1 MYRYLE
7 GKLSVKEATQA
18 VIDVGGIGFEV
29 SIPLSTFHSLPAVG
43 ERVKVLTHFNVR
55 EDAHQLFG
63 FLTEEE
69 RDLFRL
75 LLTVS
80 GIGPKM
86 ALTVLSGIG
95 VGELK
100 DAIVNERLEILTA
113 ISGIGRKTAER
124 MIVELREKMVLDE
137 KFKKKKSSPG
147 SPEEESSE
155 IFSTGLSALAQLG
168 YKKQEAADAIR
179 KVIAKKGQKITVEDL
194 VRESLKTI

>member
-7 GKLSVKEATQA
+7 GKLAVKEATQA
-18 VIDVGGIGFEV
+18 VLDVGGIGFEIL
-29 SIPLSTFHSLPAVG
+29 IPLSTYQNLPSAG
-43 ERVKVLTHFNVR
+43 ERVRLLTHFQVR

-80 GIGPKM
+80 GIGPKVS
-86 ALTVLSGIG
+86 LTVLSGIG
-95 VGELK
+95 IQELK
-100 DAIVNERLEILTA
+100 DAIVNERLEVLTA

-137 KFKKKKSSPG
+137 KFKKKKAPSSQEG
-147 SPEEESSE
+147 SSDL
-155 IFSTGLSALAQLG
+155 FSTGLAALAQLG
-168 YKKQEAADAIR
+168 YKKNEAADAIR
-179 KVIAKKGQKITVEDL
+179 KVMAKRGKEISVEDL
-194 VRESLKTI
+194 VRESLKNV